1 MRLVNSFLWVHKQK
15 LFNLINSNKYN
26 FNCNLT
32 INYIDLWKVKKK
44 FNHDAFTIYENEYI
58 N

>member
-1 MRLVNSFLWVHKQK
+1 MNSFLWVHKQK
-15 LFNLINSNKYN
+15 TFNLINSNKYN
-26 FNCNLT
+26 FNYNLT

-44 FNHDAFTIYENEYI
+44 INHDAFTIYENEYI